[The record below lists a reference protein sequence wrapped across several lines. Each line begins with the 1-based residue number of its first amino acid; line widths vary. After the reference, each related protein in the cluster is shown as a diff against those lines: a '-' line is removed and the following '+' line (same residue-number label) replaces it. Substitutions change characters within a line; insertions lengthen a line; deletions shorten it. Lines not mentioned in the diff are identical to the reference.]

1 MPTFAY
7 KAKKPTGE
15 VVRGTLTAENE
26 KTALAALDRM
36 QVFPI
41 EVISSD
47 DGGGNGGGNGKAIVS
62 PSGSIDLRAIPAAI
76 RNRGRR
82 VKAEDLSLFLRQMAD
97 LLKAGIPLNRALQ
110 TLTRQT
116 TNPAFAEM
124 IADIRTTVSGG
135 APLATAFAAFPES
148 FSPLHVGMVRAGEAG
163 GFLEEALARCALFT
177 EKEQELRNRVSAA
190 MAYPALLLVLGTA
203 AVIYLLTFFIPR
215 LTPIFSDLGGALPLI
230 TRVLITASNFFAAY
244 WLIIVGAL
252 TTSILVGAR
261 ALRTPG
267 GKAAL
272 DRFLTTAPVIGP
284 IFLKTAI
291 ARFGRMLGTLLR
303 NGVPMLQALEITRDA
318 VGSIAVAAEID
329 RARAAVREGE
339 GLAEPLRSGGVF
351 PPVVVDMLAVGD
363 ESGNLDEVLLSL
375 AESYDTQVDRAV
387 KVFISLLEPA
397 MILVMAA
404 IVGFI
409 VIAMLLPIFSLN
421 AMVH

>member
-1 MPTFAY
+1 MPTFTY
-7 KAKKPTGE
+7 KAKKSSGE
-15 VVRGTLTAENE
+15 IVRGSLTAENE
-26 KTALAALDRM
+26 RTALAALDRM

-41 EVISSD
+41 EVKSSD
-47 DGGGNGGGNGKAIVS
+47 NGNGAEPA
-62 PSGSIDLRAIPAAI
+62 PSVMTQSGRLNLKAIPAVLKSRSRKVRAD
-76 RNRGRR
+76 
-82 VKAEDLSLFLRQMAD
+82 DLSLFLRQLAD

-124 IADIRTTVSGG
+124 IADIRTSVSGG
-135 APLATAFAAFPES
+135 SSLATAFAAFPES
-148 FSPLHVGMVRAGEAG
+148 FTPLHVGMVKAGEAG

-190 MAYPALLLVLGTA
+190 MAYPALLLVLGVA
-203 AVIYLLTFFIPR
+203 AVVYLLTFFIPR

-230 TRVLITASNFFAAY
+230 TRVLITTSNFFAAY
-244 WLIIVGAL
+244 WVIIVGAMAAAV
-252 TTSILVGAR
+252 LVSAR
-261 ALRTPG
+261 ALRTPA
-267 GKAAL
+267 GKAWL
-272 DRFLTTAPVIGP
+272 DRFLSRAPVVGP

-291 ARFGRMLGTLLR
+291 ARFGRMLGTLLK

-318 VGSIAVAAEID
+318 VGNLLVGEEID
-329 RARAAVREGE
+329 RARGAVREGA
-339 GLAEPLRSGGVF
+339 GLAEPLRTGGVF

-375 AESYDTQVDRAV
+375 ADTYDTQVDRAV